1 MSFDPEWCRN
11 EDYQCE
17 TCPFTALKDTD
28 PGVAEHTLTLL
39 SIFEPRDVVRA
50 VHDTKTDNDSYEF
63 GVMVEYSG
71 DDIQTFYGETS
82 GYDLA
87 RAAILKIASAH
98 NLNS

>member
-63 GVMVEYSG
+63 GVMVEYTTYKLFTVKPVGMISLE
-71 DDIQTFYGETS
+71 QQF
-82 GYDLA
+82 
-87 RAAILKIASAH
+87 
-98 NLNS
+98 